1 MLYWHSIQEPSR
13 NTMSVDKKLLDI
25 LCCPVTKQPV
35 RPLEAEALKRL
46 NAQIEQGQVRQM
58 DDTPVEAPLRE
69 ALITENGQRIYPVE
83 DGIPIML
90 EERAIPASAAKQPSE
105 A

>member
-1 MLYWHSIQEPSR
+1 
-13 NTMSVDKKLLDI
+13 MSLDKKLLDI

-35 RPLEAEALKRL
+35 RLLESGALKRL
-46 NAQIEQGQVRQM
+46 NDRIAQGEVRQA
-58 DDTPVEAPLRE
+58 DDAPVESPLDE
-69 ALITENGQRIYPVE
+69 ALITDNGQRIYPVE

-90 EERAIPASAAKQPSE
+90 EERAIPASAAGTAE